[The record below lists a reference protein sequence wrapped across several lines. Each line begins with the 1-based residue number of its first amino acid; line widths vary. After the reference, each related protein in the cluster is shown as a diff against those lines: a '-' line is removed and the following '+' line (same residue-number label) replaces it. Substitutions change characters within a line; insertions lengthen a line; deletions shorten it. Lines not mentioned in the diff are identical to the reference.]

1 VAGATPDADG
11 AAWPAPLIVPS
22 AIPAP
27 AAVPVAGANSRRR
40 RQSRAPCHFSC
51 PVPLPAIRC
60 PPDPLAPPSAQ
71 SADKPQI
78 SGMVH
83 PSAVDRQ
90 HIGKVF
96 RAIRRDMMLRQ
107 IDVAARAAVSQ
118 QAVSDIECGRF
129 GRLSI
134 DVYCRVAAALDADV
148 PLTPRWRGSKLG
160 RLLDRRHA
168 QLQDQVVRLIADAWE
183 VRSEATF
190 NDLGERGSVDILAWR
205 ADRQAL
211 LIIEIKSEIYSLEET
226 LRTLNLKAR
235 AVPRAVE
242 REPGR
247 RARHVAAILVLP
259 DGSTHRDVVA
269 RHSALVDAS
278 LPSRTVAVR
287 HWLADPNCDFRG
299 VWFLRNTDGGGAMR
313 KLSPPERVRMPRKG
327 IAGSRVN
334 TVRSVPIRSTDIATP
349 PRSERPPSR
358 S

>member
-1 VAGATPDADG
+1 M
-11 AAWPAPLIVPS
+11 L
-22 AIPAP
+22 
-27 AAVPVAGANSRRR
+27 
-40 RQSRAPCHFSC
+40 
-51 PVPLPAIRC
+51 
-60 PPDPLAPPSAQ
+60 
-71 SADKPQI
+71 
-78 SGMVH
+78 
-83 PSAVDRQ
+83 
-90 HIGKVF
+90 
-96 RAIRRDMMLRQ
+96 LRQ

-148 PLTPRWRGSKLG
+148 PLAPRWRGSRLG

-168 QLQDQVVRLIADAWE
+168 QLQDQVVRIIAGAWE
-183 VRSEATF
+183 VRTEATF

-242 REPGR
+242 REPAW

-278 LPSRTVAVR
+278 LPGRTVAVR
-287 HWLADPNCDFRG
+287 HWLAEPDCDFRG

-313 KLSPPERVRMPRKG
+313 KLSPPERVRRPRKLV
-327 IAGSRVN
+327 AGSRVDTARPGPN
-334 TVRSVPIRSTDIATP
+334 HGTDIATP
-349 PRSERPPSR
+349 PGSGRQPSR